1 MLADELEL
9 VLRLHV
15 ELRDQR
21 VVHGPRGGLQILAR
35 LAGSSSTTAP

>member
-1 MLADELEL
+1 MLVDELEL

-21 VVHGPRGGLQILAR
+21 VVYCLRDGFEVLAR
-35 LAGSSSTTAP
+35 LAAGQ

>member
-1 MLADELEL
+1 MLVNELEV

-21 VVHGPRGGLQILAR
+21 VVYGPRDGFEVLAR
-35 LAGSSSTTAP
+35 LAAGQ